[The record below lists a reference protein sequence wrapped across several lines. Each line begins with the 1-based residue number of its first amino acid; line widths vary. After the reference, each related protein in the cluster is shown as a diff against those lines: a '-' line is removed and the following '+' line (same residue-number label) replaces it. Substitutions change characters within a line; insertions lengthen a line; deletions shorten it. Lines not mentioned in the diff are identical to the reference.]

1 MADQTNTRN
10 IPLHLVII
18 FFLLAAGIG
27 MSGYVL
33 YKTTISESF
42 RMALVLVC
50 SLIVTAGMAMALVWR
65 HQRSRLYRKL
75 YEAELT
81 RDVIAKH
88 FEYLTRYAND
98 IILLLDAGWNII
110 EANDRAAQSYG
121 YTREEMLGMNV
132 RTIRDPEAM
141 PDLGGLIEKVD
152 RMNGMVYETKHI
164 SKDGTKFPVEIS
176 ARVIEIEGKKF
187 FQAIIRNIA
196 ERKQAEEALKES
208 EMNFR
213 RIFDQSPVGAAITS
227 PDYHFT
233 GVNEAMC
240 RMLGYSAEEFA
251 LLRFTDITHPDHL
264 GADTEQV
271 KLLASGE
278 IDRYVTEKRYI
289 RKDGEIIWGQLSVR
303 AIRDTAGSLLYFL
316 PMIVDITERKRA
328 EEALQE
334 SEKKYRE
341 FVNFLPIAVFELDT
355 EGNIISVND
364 AFLEMFSYTKAD
376 IDAGLKALERL
387 TPEDRERAG
396 NRLQRVLKGEATGG
410 NEYTAVRKDGSTL
423 HVLIFTNP
431 VSRNG
436 RVVGAGGAIIDIS
449 RRRRAEELYRTLAD
463 SSQIGVYVALE
474 GKLKFVNP
482 LISEYTGYTENS
494 LIDKSVL
501 DFIHP
506 EDRDMARANA
516 MDMLKGRRSIPYEF
530 RITDFHGRTRWLME
544 TVRSVTYEGK
554 QAILGNVVDL
564 TERHHMERMLRQ
576 AQKMEA
582 IGTLAGGIAH
592 DFNNI
597 LTAIIGY
604 SEMALYKG
612 RGDNAIRRDLEQVLK
627 AGARARDL
635 VSQILTFSRQ
645 TEHERKPVQIA
656 PIVKEALKLLRSSL
670 PATIEMHQNIAITPD
685 RGIILADPT
694 QVQQILMNLCT
705 NAAHAM
711 RETGGILGVR
721 LSEVDVDASFTSR
734 HTDMLPGRYV
744 ALTVSDTGHGMS
756 TTVMER
762 IFDPYFTTKEAGEGT
777 GLGLSIVQGIVK
789 GYGGGITVYSEPGK
803 GSIVN
808 IFLPTIE
815 EAISSEAEL
824 MDELPTGDERILF
837 IDDEKDLADL
847 GKEMLQ
853 SIGYDVTTGTNSSE
867 ALETFRDK
875 PHAFDLV
882 ITDMTMPGMTGL
894 ELARELRAI
903 RPDVPIILSTG
914 FSELINE
921 KRVKELGVR
930 ELVMKPFTT
939 IRLARIIRRILDAK
953 KEGHN

>member
-10 IPLHLVII
+10 IPLHLAII

>member
-289 RKDGEIIWGQLSVR
+289 RKDGEIIWGQLSVQ